1 MDGRGDSL
9 LDIYM
14 CVKEIGGQ
22 CVCVDVD
29 KMLFARR
36 QKDTKTF
43 RVPAVPLNKQEY
55 KRSK

>member
-14 CVKEIGGQ
+14 CVKEIGGLR
-22 CVCVDVD
+22 VCVDVD

-36 QKDTKTF
+36 QKDTKTLL
-43 RVPAVPLNKQEY
+43 VPAVPLNKQEY
-55 KRSK
+55 K